1 MARREVIVIE
11 IQLLLDRLEAVLVE
25 SRQLPF
31 VSGVLV
37 DRDRCF
43 DIINQMRIS
52 IPEEVKKA
60 QRLQQE
66 RERVIAHANEEAERI
81 IALAR
86 EQAAALVGEHE
97 IADQAGHK
105 AQVVLER
112 AQREAQ
118 DVRNGADDY
127 ALAVL
132 KQLEENLLQQLTT
145 VRNGIDTLDNSFQA
159 PEASSSN

>member
-1 MARREVIVIE
+1 MIAIE

-31 VSGVLV
+31 TSGVLV

-52 IPEEVKKA
+52 IPEEVRKA
-60 QRLQQE
+60 NRLQQE

-86 EQAAALVGEHE
+86 QQAAALVGEHE
-97 IADQAGHK
+97 ISDQADHK
-105 AQVVLER
+105 AQVILER
-112 AQREAQ
+112 AQHEAQ
-118 DVRNGADDY
+118 DVRRGADDY
-127 ALAVL
+127 ALSVL
-132 KQLEENLLQQLTT
+132 KQLEEHLVQQLTT
-145 VRNGIDTLDNSFQA
+145 VQNGIDTLDNSLR
-159 PEASSSN
+159 ASETSSHA